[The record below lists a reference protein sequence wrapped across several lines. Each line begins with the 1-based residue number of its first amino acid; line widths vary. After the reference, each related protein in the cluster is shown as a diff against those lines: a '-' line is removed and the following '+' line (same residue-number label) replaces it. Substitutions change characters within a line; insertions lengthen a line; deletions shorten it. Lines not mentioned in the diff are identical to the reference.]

1 MAEGIFWIFLSFFSV
16 LGLFSFVRILQNAFT
31 ARETQDTVVLIP
43 VGSDAPS
50 AELKIRAVMSDGWD
64 SVLQNGEFAVVD
76 VGMDAETRAVCD
88 RLSEEYGLEILS
100 VGEVCQRLHAV
111 KELR

>member
-31 ARETQDTVVLIP
+31 ARETQDTMVLIP

-64 SVLQNGEFAVVD
+64 SVLQNGEVACSQ
-76 VGMDAETRAVCD
+76 RI
-88 RLSEEYGLEILS
+88 EIIPAPADIGRRWYFYLIS
-100 VGEVCQRLHAV
+100 V
-111 KELR
+111 KTF